1 MHLACMCLVLHREAL
16 RLHSW
21 THTYML
27 ASYIYISASH
37 SPAQATSLD
46 ELDAI
51 DGVGP
56 DEPPPLEPLAQP
68 TQVLRG
74 TPLHEPPPP
83 PIPAPWRGP
92 AFAIPEP
99 PTPNENRDI
108 GRDLF
113 ATYRFRLLASR
124 APPGNYNMPPP
135 PTSIGRASGPPP
147 ALPIGRPSGPPPA
160 TPMARW
166 ASTDLFRFSRMPHT
180 PALSEETSES
190 GVLATETP
198 DAEMGDDEFPSPDP
212 VSPMRMDFERLA
224 SRAIPDTGPP
234 PDWRNPQGDGPPRAP
249 VNSQWPPPFN
259 PWAPNGPLPRDRR
272 IPRWQPLATDRA
284 QFGGPSML
292 EQAMTA
298 VWGISRMHRV
308 GRSLDETLYTMNDD
322 ELLSHNA
329 AYIRFL
335 RHDVMRTNNDM
346 ALVIET
352 VNEALQDVVI
362 HVACAYH
369 QTTCAKAR

>member
-27 ASYIYISASH
+27 ASYIYMSASH

-46 ELDAI
+46 ELDAV
-51 DGVGP
+51 DGAGP

-68 TQVLRG
+68 TQVLLG
-74 TPLHEPPPP
+74 TVRHL
-83 PIPAPWRGP
+83 
-92 AFAIPEP
+92 AIPEP
-99 PTPNENRDI
+99 PTPNENRYN

-113 ATYRFRLLASR
+113 AAYRSRLLTSR
-124 APPGNYNMPPP
+124 AP

-160 TPMARW
+160 TPMPRW
-166 ASTDLFRFSRMPHT
+166 TSTDLFLFRSRMPHT

-272 IPRWQPLATDRA
+272 IPRRQPLATDRA
-284 QFGGPSML
+284 QFGGPSLL